1 MQALFLNILGGA
13 AASLH
18 TSFQLGRST
27 IFTPLGCPRL
37 LNMPASLPAMA

>member
-13 AASLH
+13 SASLH

-27 IFTPLGCPRL
+27 ILASLDCPRL